1 MKKVEEKPPLSL
13 TEMITANPQN
23 PTLME
28 TIETSKRMGLI
39 GDHRTKSNDPLY
51 RTQITE
57 KSPKEHLGTDVGVN
71 ILDLLPEE
79 DY

>member
-39 GDHRTKSNDPLY
+39 GDHRIKSNDPLY

-57 KSPKEHLGTDVGVN
+57 KSPKEHLGTDVGAN
-71 ILDLLPEE
+71 IMEIPEGIF
-79 DY
+79 